1 MSDYTPDRW
10 LVLRIHTTKEVLYRV
25 FATWSGGYGGSDS
38 WQLNSGIVRATFAD
52 PCWQFDGSSGSVYR
66 CHRDAYGSN
75 GYGGSVLSTIIGQ
88 AQEQGIQ
95 VEVMDQDTNWA
106 QLEYDPLAQWVESG
120 VKDA

>member
-1 MSDYTPDRW
+1 
-10 LVLRIHTTKEVLYRV
+10 
-25 FATWSGGYGGSDS
+25 
-38 WQLNSGIVRATFAD
+38 VRATFAD

-66 CHRDAYGSN
+66 CHRDAYGTN
-75 GYGGSVLSTIIGQ
+75 GYGGSVFSTIIGQ